1 MDKFEI
7 IKQLK
12 QYILLLTTEGI
23 VVNKAFLFGSY
34 SNNTASED
42 SDIDVLIV
50 SDNNSENND
59 LLIGKMWRL
68 TRKIN
73 SKIEPFIIG
82 EQKFK
87 EENDSP
93 FIQLIKATGIEIA

>member
-7 IKQLK
+7 INQLK
-12 QYILLLTTEGI
+12 QYILLLSAEGI

-42 SDIDVLIV
+42 SDIDLLIV

-59 LLIGKMWRL
+59 LLIGKMWLL

-82 EQKFK
+82 ADKFSN
-87 EENDSP
+87 ENDSP
-93 FIQLIKATGIEIA
+93 FIQLIKSTGIQIA